1 MELQSALDD
10 VVKDINTLTNLQKY
24 HSKTTSITLF
34 AAHDKAQQIKTAID
48 LLNNIKE
55 ALNVSC
61 TTTNN
66 RKCRI

>member
-1 MELQSALDD
+1 MQSALDD
-10 VVKDINTLTNLQKY
+10 VVKDINALTNLQKY
-24 HSKTTSITLF
+24 YAKTTSITLF
-34 AAHDKAQQIKTAID
+34 ATHAKAQQIKTAID
-48 LLNNIKE
+48 LLNNIKG